1 MAAVLLMSESVV
13 VKANASGVKD
23 QSDALEDRSVTAA
36 MQALPPG
43 CVPERTDI
51 GLTPRA
57 YKAFVTLQVRDPST
71 EPPHPPR
78 KGSPQ
83 GVRKMGFVKNEGSA
97 GCASPSSRGLW
108 GSSPSALLTLERGY
122 LGRTIVATGKWLST
136 GHLDQQN
143 VDPLPTGYPPPPKL
157 PRWWLDIA
165 GNAAAAAAGHGQLAA
180 VGGAEDP
187 RG

>member
-1 MAAVLLMSESVV
+1 
-13 VKANASGVKD
+13 
-23 QSDALEDRSVTAA
+23 

-136 GHLDQQN
+136 AGHLDQQN

-157 PRWWLDIA
+157 PRW
-165 GNAAAAAAGHGQLAA
+165 
-180 VGGAEDP
+180 
-187 RG
+187 